1 MARDEIQQVAA
12 RYQHCLRGGTH
23 ELFADL
29 NRMAVPIL
37 VFSAGLGDSV
47 LAVLHQAGVMQPNVK
62 VCEQIQLLFSEWI

>member
-1 MARDEIQQVAA
+1 MARDEIQHVAA
-12 RYQHCLRGGTH
+12 KYQHCLRDGTH

-47 LAVLHQAGVMQPNVK
+47 LAVLNQAGVMQPNVK
-62 VCEQIQLLFSEWI
+62 VSENL